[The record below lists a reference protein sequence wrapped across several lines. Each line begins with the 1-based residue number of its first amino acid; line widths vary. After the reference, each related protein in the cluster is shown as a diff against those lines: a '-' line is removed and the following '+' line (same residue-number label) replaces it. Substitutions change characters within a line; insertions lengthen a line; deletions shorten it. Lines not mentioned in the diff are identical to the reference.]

1 MKLAW
6 PPRYG
11 DEVLDYV
18 IDWTAALNGDTISSV
33 TAEALDGGTLT
44 IGTISTAGA
53 ETTVWISGGGTA
65 EQRDA
70 RIVLLAT
77 TAGNRTI
84 NATVSLPVLGR

>member
-44 IGTISTAGA
+44 IGTISTAG
-53 ETTVWISGGGTA
+53 ETTVWISGGGTV